1 MRSYE
6 RARVTYC
13 KIGSQLLRN
22 KNELKNGGMN
32 PMNEGDKVSTFNV
45 LIECSKVKLKVNKLC
60 GKEA

>member
-1 MRSYE
+1 MKELVSLI
-6 RARVTYC
+6 VKLGVSC
-13 KIGSQLLRN
+13 CVH

-45 LIECSKVKLKVNKLC
+45 LIERSKVKLKVNKLC